1 MKTYI
6 IGPSHIDNCFLEQIQ
21 TEIDNEILFKD
32 CIFDSYVGLPN
43 WSRNIE
49 TQIIEKMKHHN
60 IVWLVS
66 DYKFNN
72 HEYEKILELEKNNE
86 LFLDTQGFHN
96 NVRPELQR
104 DFHIQTLGNHSLH
117 VIDHIIKICPNI
129 KLIFW
134 CLYKRSRVNKSS
146 YPEHLWYNSI
156 KDKYHNNI
164 IDIDAFTN
172 PKEFDNGT
180 QDSGGHPNKKGFE
193 LMSRMIESAFP
204 SK

>member
-21 TEIDNEILFKD
+21 TEIDNETLFKD
-32 CIFDSYVGLPN
+32 CILDSYVGIPN

-49 TQIIEKMKHHN
+49 TQILEKMNNHN

-72 HEYEKILELEKNNE
+72 HEYEKVIELEKINE
-86 LFLDTQGFHN
+86 LFLETLGFHN
-96 NVRPELQR
+96 NVRPEMQR
-104 DFHIQTLGNHSLH
+104 HFHMETLGKHSLR

-134 CLYKRSRVNKSS
+134 CLYTRSRVNRSS
-146 YPEHLWYNSI
+146 YPQYLWYNSI
-156 KDKYHNNI
+156 KEKYKNNI
-164 IDIDAFTN
+164 IDIDAFIN
-172 PKEFDNGT
+172 PKDFEMGI
-180 QDSGGHPNKKGFE
+180 QDSGGHPNKKGYE

-204 SK
+204 SR